1 MSIVVG
7 NVVTATSAVILYK
20 NNTGA
25 PNNLI
30 VTTHG
35 NSADIYVGG
44 STVTSTGNG
53 IVVPK
58 SSHLEFVVPAGE
70 KLYCAGNGTD
80 TIRYMSFV

>member
-7 NVVTATSAVILYK
+7 NVLTAASAVILYK

-35 NSADIYVGG
+35 NSADVYIGG
-44 STVTSTGNG
+44 STVTSTSNG
-53 IVVPK
+53 VVIPK
-58 SSHLEFVVPAGE
+58 SSHLELVVPAGQT
-70 KLYCAGNGTD
+70 LYCAGNGTD
-80 TIRYMSFV
+80 TVRYMSFV